1 MLNPYEVLYDS
12 EMNIY
17 RYQNAKDDAGFDTS
31 GDVCVASRVKCRYS
45 LSGQNTAG
53 LPVPSV
59 SANNQLFC
67 GLEADIQEGD
77 KVVVTLRS
85 GKEFRLRV
93 GEVHPYTFQYQ
104 CRVERDEKA

>member
-12 EMNIY
+12 MMDVY

-31 GDVCVASRVKCRYS
+31 GDVGVASKVKCRYS

-67 GLEADIQEGD
+67 GLETDIQEGD
-77 KVVVTLRS
+77 KVVVTLRN
-85 GKEFRLRV
+85 GKEIHLRV
-93 GEVHPYTFQYQ
+93 GEVHPYTFQCQ